1 MLYYYM
7 HFTYILCLDQTYQ
20 KLNDPQRMSDSVY
33 FGDMMRTL
41 HKILAELESMN
52 KKLDNINSKIP

>member
-52 KKLDNINSKIP
+52 KKLDKINSNK